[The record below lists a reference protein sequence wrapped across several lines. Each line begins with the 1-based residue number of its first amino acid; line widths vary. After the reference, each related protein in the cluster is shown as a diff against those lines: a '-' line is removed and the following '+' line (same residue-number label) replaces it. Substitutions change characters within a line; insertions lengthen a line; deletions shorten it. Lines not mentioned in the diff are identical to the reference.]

1 MGTINV
7 IFVASGRTNSY
18 PSRVMSVARLP
29 VEDSNSKPKRTK
41 VEVRSALNFLD
52 EDKVGTVQLHNDDLV
67 VTLRI
72 GGYNVKRVL
81 VD

>member
-41 VEVRSALNFLD
+41 VEVRSALNFSD

>member
-41 VEVRSALNFLD
+41 VEVQSALNFSN